1 LGIPNDSLAGR
12 KGIVMK
18 PQVDRPGT
26 GLQNSDR
33 WEDIKTFNLSNA
45 NALSLILELVQT
57 KPAKF

>member
-1 LGIPNDSLAGR
+1 
-12 KGIVMK
+12 MK
-18 PQVDRPGT
+18 RQVDRPGT